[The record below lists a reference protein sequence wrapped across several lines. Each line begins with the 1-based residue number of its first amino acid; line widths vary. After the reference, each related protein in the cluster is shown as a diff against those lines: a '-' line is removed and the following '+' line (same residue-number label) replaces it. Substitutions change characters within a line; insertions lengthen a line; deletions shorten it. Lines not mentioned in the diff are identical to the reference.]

1 MINENGYIT
10 SSFKNTSY
18 TSNGTLYAH
27 WGTKPSITI
36 PAISETGYTCS
47 WNTSADGNGTSYNGG
62 DVTDKLNT
70 QTLYAV
76 CKANSYTVSYNSNGG
91 SGTMTNDTATYDSNF
106 ITKKNT
112 FTKTGYTFNGWNE
125 KAAGTGTVWG
135 LTTSGVYESGKTWKW
150 TYTKNITLYAQ
161 WKANTNTKYVV
172 KHYKQKLDGT
182 YPSEAD
188 DTDNLTGTTDSSV
201 SPAVKDV
208 KNNSNYI
215 GFTAPSVQTVT
226 IAGDGSTVVT
236 YKYTRNKYTFTLGS
250 TTGITTTGS
259 TASGSYYYGST
270 ITLKAAANT
279 GYTFNG
285 WTSSNTSLVAN
296 QTNASATF
304 TMPVG
309 NITMTPSATAK
320 SLTFNDQSFNR
331 TYNPTTDQKVGITAA
346 TGGSGSYSYTITS
359 GNTSYFS
366 ISGTS
371 ITVKAGTPANT
382 YTLKVLAKDTNTEA
396 TKEATITIIV
406 DKKTTS
412 APVSPTVKIYNAAA
426 QNHGITIPE
435 GASIVESKSTLS
447 AINVGTYNVVFT
459 LNSNYKWNSNI
470 TGDITVPWI
479 ISEYNINNA
488 TIESIEDQTY
498 IPGDEGVKPKPK
510 VTVPIPSGT
519 TTTLVEGTDFT
530 YSYYGNFNAGTATV
544 SVTGKGNYT
553 SYKNATFKINQAE
566 NTAQITANDLTY
578 NTQAQALVTT
588 SNAQGNVCYSL
599 DSALT
604 SCDTA
609 NNIPTATEAGT
620 YTVYYYVKGNTN
632 YKFKAGSVLV
642 TIKKY
647 NLSNAT
653 ISGLSNK
660 TYNGSAQTQS
670 GFTVTV
676 PIPTGHPS
684 TPTYTTSY
692 SNNTNVGTATM
703 TLTGTGNYTGT
714 KSATFTIGKSSDSG
728 TVTPNT
734 LTYNAQAQ
742 NLVSSSNVKGYICY
756 SLSSAPTSCTANSA
770 IPQGTNAGTYKVYYL
785 ISGNSN
791 YNSKS
796 DAVDVT
802 IKQYDISKNA
812 TIGSV
817 GDQKYTGS
825 AITPTPSVTVPIP
838 SGKTTTLVNG
848 TDFTYGYSNNT
859 SVGIGTINVT
869 GKGNYTGTKSTTFK
883 IAEKAS
889 SCTITSVPTLK
900 YPSSATGTIKFSC
913 TGDGAITV
921 SSANTGI
928 ITVSNASSTSA
939 TLTALKT
946 GTAKITV
953 SQAAGNYAASSVS
966 ADVTVTYST
975 YTVTLDGNGA
985 TKQGST
991 SAVATYNSTTL
1002 SAITLPERSY
1012 KITYNMGTTGITKPD
1027 DGKANYTFTGWYT
1040 SKYDYNGI
1048 KVANNAATPA
1058 LEASVSGYTNAS
1070 KQWTRKGEATLYAHW
1085 SANSTKIAEIQKE
1098 GYSCHWNTSS
1108 NGSGTNY
1115 ESGQTVDTIAS
1126 DITLYP
1132 ICSINQYVLTVDTNG
1147 GEQGIYTSIG
1157 NYGEKI
1163 TISDPTRTG
1172 YTFDGWTLKGIGTL
1186 KGRDYTFGAGSD
1198 KLTANWKANE
1208 LKFNDKL
1215 IEFTYDSTEQLRAYL
1230 NEAENGSGSYS
1241 YSIISGNE
1249 NGYFNLN
1256 ETELTVKLGTPA
1268 NTYTLKVLATDTNT
1282 KVTKEATITI
1292 VVKQKEIDKYVVSTY
1307 KVYNAAYQNH
1317 GITIPEGLYIDESK
1331 STLSAINA
1339 GEYNVVF
1346 KLNANYKWKNEA
1358 TREDLTVS
1366 WSITPYYIS
1375 NTTISSIDDIEYTGS
1390 EIKPKPTVTAPI
1402 PSGKTT
1408 TLVEGTDF
1416 TYSYYGNTVNV
1427 GTPSVAVTGKGN
1439 YTGYK
1444 IVYFNITKKDNP
1456 VKVEPPDGKNLVYNT
1471 QAQALVTTSNAQG
1484 NICYSLES
1492 ALTSCDYSNNIPT
1505 ATEAG
1510 TYTVYYYVK
1519 GNTNYKFK
1527 AGSVLVTI
1535 KKYNL
1540 SNATISG
1547 LSNKTYNGSAQ
1558 TQSGFTVTVPI
1569 PSGKTSTPTYTTSY
1583 TNNINA
1589 GTASN
1594 PNATMTLTGTGNYTG
1609 TKSATFTIGKAT
1621 NPGIVTAKSLS
1632 YTGKAQEL
1640 VSSNNVKGYI
1650 CYSLSSTPTSCSANS
1665 SIPQGTN
1672 AGTYKVYYL
1681 ISGDNNY
1688 NSKSGTVDVTIGH
1701 VNAVCPTVSVSSTSI
1716 TYDGQPH
1723 EVGISGG
1730 SGGTIQYRT
1739 STTASWTTTK
1749 PTITNAGEMTTY
1761 VQVAGDSNHNTI
1773 DCGNKKIIIGKRA
1786 TTCTTASASKYYNGT
1801 ALTANSGTCT
1811 NLVSGHSATV
1821 SASGTITNA
1830 GSTANTYNG
1839 AVIKS
1844 GTTVVTDNYN
1854 ITGAN
1859 GTLTVKPVS
1868 AKNPTLTAYSG
1879 TYDGQSHTIS
1889 VSGGSGGTIQYST
1902 DNKTWSTT
1910 KPTRTNVGTTT
1921 VYVKVVGD
1929 GNHTDTNPIS
1939 STITI
1944 TAQKLPA
1951 PTNINITTAG
1961 IVTWDSVS
1969 NATKYQISMDGTNW
1983 TDATSGVDYLS
1994 KIIAATGTRT
2004 VYVRAVGEGNYST
2017 SDNATVSKSVYAVT
2031 INSNSKT
2038 MGTVD
2043 VSSYNVIEEATYSKS
2058 GNELLFFGI
2067 TSGTTTKTLKT
2078 VTAKAE
2084 PGYHFGSWS
2093 SASGSI
2099 TSTATITANFVA
2111 NTYKVKFAS
2120 NGGTG
2125 EMEDQTFTYGKAAEL
2140 TANTFTKKGYTFKG
2154 WTSSDGNIY
2163 NDKQNVSNLT
2173 SIDGGTVTLTA
2184 LWERN
2189 VYVISLEAPDEVYM
2203 SDNYKN
2209 NVNSA
2214 VYLRYDDGVYLN
2226 YDYDS
2231 KKVSNKMSVKSDN
2244 ATNFNIFVPE
2254 IEYFIDYYKVKSDT
2268 SGESIAVGYNYK
2280 GYYYNGVKL
2289 IDENGYITKEF
2300 TNNLFTEDT
2309 SLNISLEQSFNYP
2322 NILRDGYTFEGW
2334 FKDPY
2339 IDKSDSSIKPL
2350 DNSYN
2355 FLLNGTTS
2363 IYAYWLK
2370 NVKITT
2376 SESGWT
2382 QDSVTVKPT
2391 EPSTSDSS
2399 DVTYQYCLSEI
2410 GGTCS
2415 DWKNTDD
2422 ATGVVEVDI
2431 DKTVDED
2438 GNNVETETSKQVDI
2452 YYRAVSKYAETP
2464 DDKASIKIDR
2474 TVPTIDDSTT
2484 GDAILTAYKTGTTT
2498 SVESGSWSNEY
2509 LEFKFSDISTGPSGG
2524 IIKYCMADYTL
2535 SSSGDMPDI
2544 DYCEPSTPISP
2555 NTAIPV
2561 DSTNKKEGTYYIAYS
2576 VTSTTGI
2583 TSDVGIY
2590 DARVDVT
2597 APKIVVIPSKKDGE
2611 TVTKYDTVT
2620 ASSKAFEDWAIDE
2633 YIFDL
2638 STSTDNLSGIDSV
2651 LVETNK
2657 GGLLTTDSNYR
2668 EHPTKKTYVGFDT
2681 IKELDPIEIQADGY
2695 RHGVITVTDSAGN
2708 SSKFTFTVKIDG
2720 VTPVVSI
2727 TAKNKSGTPIKSGEL
2742 SSTGL
2747 TFEITIVKAGVS
2759 GAVVYSCG
2767 TATSSYDPDNPC
2779 DPSAR
2784 VGAGNTGDVLK
2795 VTGYANATS
2804 LDRIIRVKGV
2814 GGTGIESA
2822 VKSFNARIGTTDV
2835 DIVVARTD
2843 NSNRVSTSD
2852 WINSTVKFKL
2862 VSKSKNIKYC
2872 VAKSKCTPSTAIT
2885 SGTVKSLTNTG
2896 TFYIGYN
2903 ADSGTPSYFIAH
2915 VDTTP
2920 PTIKITPYKLN
2931 DDNKAGTKVGDTV
2944 TNGTLSITD
2953 WVKYGYYFSLSGSTD
2968 GSGSGIATTVWKYN
2982 DPGSYAVVHE
2992 TATTKTYKGLKNFLF
3007 GSSGYRYAEV
3017 TLTDKAGNSRTIK
3030 VGVRIDKV
3038 APKLVLRLYKSVDG
3052 KKSGS
3057 VIKNVTE
3064 ANYSTNKWVN
3074 YRYYFDTTGSTGGS
3088 ELTVTLQTNSAG
3100 TLDSNHDLT
3109 SQVYTIT
3116 GSGLQVGSS
3125 GNRYVR
3131 VIAKDKAGNTTTK
3144 NVRVFID
3151 LGKPSLT
3158 WGSHKANGSTMTINY
3173 TCSDTMSRWK
3183 NSSGTIVSS
3192 VTKSVTLNGSGSK
3205 PGKCT
3210 DRAGNTVSKN
3220 SPTWYYNQNSDKC
3233 GTHSETEYYTEYY
3246 TYTTKYLTMPVSEC
3260 TKRQDYAY
3268 YNDLDYYNLC
3278 DCYVYRTGE
3287 RTNTREVQVANTC
3300 WYQK

>member
-1 MINENGYIT
+1 MGDTTKTYTGSPIT
-10 SSFKNTSY
+10 SVGAIGKNP
-18 TSNGTLYAH
+18 NG
-27 WGTKPSITI
+27 
-36 PAISETGYTCS
+36 
-47 WNTSADGNGTSYNGG
+47 
-62 DVTDKLNT
+62 
-70 QTLYAV
+70 
-76 CKANSYTVSYNSNGG
+76 
-91 SGTMTNDTATYDSNF
+91 
-106 ITKKNT
+106 
-112 FTKTGYTFNGWNE
+112 
-125 KAAGTGTVWG
+125 
-135 LTTSGVYESGKTWKW
+135 
-150 TYTKNITLYAQ
+150 
-161 WKANTNTKYVV
+161 
-172 KHYKQKLDGT
+172 
-182 YPSEAD
+182 
-188 DTDNLTGTTDSSV
+188 SSV
-201 SPAVKDV
+201 SL
-208 KNNSNYI
+208 NY
-215 GFTAPSVQTVT
+215 
-226 IAGDGSTVVT
+226 
-236 YKYTRNKYTFTLGS
+236 
-250 TTGITTTGS
+250 
-259 TASGSYYYGST
+259 
-270 ITLKAAANT
+270 
-279 GYTFNG
+279 
-285 WTSSNTSLVAN
+285 
-296 QTNASATF
+296 
-304 TMPVG
+304 
-309 NITMTPSATAK
+309 
-320 SLTFNDQSFNR
+320 
-331 TYNPTTDQKVGITAA
+331 
-346 TGGSGSYSYTITS
+346 
-359 GNTSYFS
+359 
-366 ISGTS
+366 
-371 ITVKAGTPANT
+371 T
-382 YTLKVLAKDTNTEA
+382 YT
-396 TKEATITIIV
+396 
-406 DKKTTS
+406 
-412 APVSPTVKIYNAAA
+412 
-426 QNHGITIPE
+426 
-435 GASIVESKSTLS
+435 
-447 AINVGTYNVVFT
+447 
-459 LNSNYKWNSNI
+459 
-470 TGDITVPWI
+470 
-479 ISEYNINNA
+479 
-488 TIESIEDQTY
+488 
-498 IPGDEGVKPKPK
+498 
-510 VTVPIPSGT
+510 
-519 TTTLVEGTDFT
+519 
-530 YSYYGNFNAGTATV
+530 
-544 SVTGKGNYT
+544 
-553 SYKNATFKINQAE
+553 
-566 NTAQITANDLTY
+566 
-578 NTQAQALVTT
+578 
-588 SNAQGNVCYSL
+588 
-599 DSALT
+599 
-604 SCDTA
+604 
-609 NNIPTATEAGT
+609 
-620 YTVYYYVKGNTN
+620 
-632 YKFKAGSVLV
+632 
-642 TIKKY
+642 
-647 NLSNAT
+647 
-653 ISGLSNK
+653 
-660 TYNGSAQTQS
+660 
-670 GFTVTV
+670 
-676 PIPTGHPS
+676 
-684 TPTYTTSY
+684 
-692 SNNTNVGTATM
+692 
-703 TLTGTGNYTGT
+703 
-714 KSATFTIGKSSDSG
+714 
-728 TVTPNT
+728 
-734 LTYNAQAQ
+734 
-742 NLVSSSNVKGYICY
+742 
-756 SLSSAPTSCTANSA
+756 
-770 IPQGTNAGTYKVYYL
+770 
-785 ISGNSN
+785 
-791 YNSKS
+791 
-796 DAVDVT
+796 
-802 IKQYDISKNA
+802 
-812 TIGSV
+812 
-817 GDQKYTGS
+817 
-825 AITPTPSVTVPIP
+825 
-838 SGKTTTLVNG
+838 
-848 TDFTYGYSNNT
+848 
-859 SVGIGTINVT
+859 
-869 GKGNYTGTKSTTFK
+869 
-883 IAEKAS
+883 
-889 SCTITSVPTLK
+889 
-900 YPSSATGTIKFSC
+900 
-913 TGDGAITV
+913 
-921 SSANTGI
+921 
-928 ITVSNASSTSA
+928 
-939 TLTALKT
+939 
-946 GTAKITV
+946 
-953 SQAAGNYAASSVS
+953 
-966 ADVTVTYST
+966 
-975 YTVTLDGNGA
+975 
-985 TKQGST
+985 
-991 SAVATYNSTTL
+991 
-1002 SAITLPERSY
+1002 
-1012 KITYNMGTTGITKPD
+1012 
-1027 DGKANYTFTGWYT
+1027 
-1040 SKYDYNGI
+1040 
-1048 KVANNAATPA
+1048 
-1058 LEASVSGYTNAS
+1058 
-1070 KQWTRKGEATLYAHW
+1070 
-1085 SANSTKIAEIQKE
+1085 
-1098 GYSCHWNTSS
+1098 
-1108 NGSGTNY
+1108 
-1115 ESGQTVDTIAS
+1115 
-1126 DITLYP
+1126 
-1132 ICSINQYVLTVDTNG
+1132 
-1147 GEQGIYTSIG
+1147 
-1157 NYGEKI
+1157 
-1163 TISDPTRTG
+1163 
-1172 YTFDGWTLKGIGTL
+1172 
-1186 KGRDYTFGAGSD
+1186 
-1198 KLTANWKANE
+1198 
-1208 LKFNDKL
+1208 
-1215 IEFTYDSTEQLRAYL
+1215 
-1230 NEAENGSGSYS
+1230 
-1241 YSIISGNE
+1241 
-1249 NGYFNLN
+1249 
-1256 ETELTVKLGTPA
+1256 
-1268 NTYTLKVLATDTNT
+1268 
-1282 KVTKEATITI
+1282 
-1292 VVKQKEIDKYVVSTY
+1292 
-1307 KVYNAAYQNH
+1307 
-1317 GITIPEGLYIDESK
+1317 
-1331 STLSAINA
+1331 
-1339 GEYNVVF
+1339 
-1346 KLNANYKWKNEA
+1346 
-1358 TREDLTVS
+1358 
-1366 WSITPYYIS
+1366 
-1375 NTTISSIDDIEYTGS
+1375 
-1390 EIKPKPTVTAPI
+1390 
-1402 PSGKTT
+1402 
-1408 TLVEGTDF
+1408 
-1416 TYSYYGNTVNV
+1416 
-1427 GTPSVAVTGKGN
+1427 
-1439 YTGYK
+1439 
-1444 IVYFNITKKDNP
+1444 
-1456 VKVEPPDGKNLVYNT
+1456 
-1471 QAQALVTTSNAQG
+1471 
-1484 NICYSLES
+1484 
-1492 ALTSCDYSNNIPT
+1492 
-1505 ATEAG
+1505 
-1510 TYTVYYYVK
+1510 
-1519 GNTNYKFK
+1519 
-1527 AGSVLVTI
+1527 
-1535 KKYNL
+1535 
-1540 SNATISG
+1540 
-1547 LSNKTYNGSAQ
+1547 
-1558 TQSGFTVTVPI
+1558 
-1569 PSGKTSTPTYTTSY
+1569 
-1583 TNNINA
+1583 
-1589 GTASN
+1589 
-1594 PNATMTLTGTGNYTG
+1594 
-1609 TKSATFTIGKAT
+1609 
-1621 NPGIVTAKSLS
+1621 
-1632 YTGKAQEL
+1632 
-1640 VSSNNVKGYI
+1640 
-1650 CYSLSSTPTSCSANS
+1650 
-1665 SIPQGTN
+1665 
-1672 AGTYKVYYL
+1672 
-1681 ISGDNNY
+1681 
-1688 NSKSGTVDVTIGH
+1688 
-1701 VNAVCPTVSVSSTSI
+1701 
-1716 TYDGQPH
+1716 
-1723 EVGISGG
+1723 
-1730 SGGTIQYRT
+1730 
-1739 STTASWTTTK
+1739 
-1749 PTITNAGEMTTY
+1749 
-1761 VQVAGDSNHNTI
+1761 
-1773 DCGNKKIIIGKRA
+1773 
-1786 TTCTTASASKYYNGT
+1786 YYNGT
-1801 ALTANSGTCT
+1801 TCSGTAISAPVNYNANNYSVKAT
-1811 NLVSGHSATV
+1811 SAATSNLKSAT
-1821 SASGTITNA
+1821 SNCAKLTIGKVPA
-1830 GSTANTYNG
+1830 A
-1839 AVIKS
+1839 
-1844 GTTVVTDNYN
+1844 
-1854 ITGAN
+1854 
-1859 GTLTVKPVS
+1859 
-1868 AKNPTLTAYSG
+1868 NPTLTAYSG

-1944 TAQKLPA
+1944 TAQQLPA
-1951 PTNINITTAG
+1951 PTNLTITTAG
-1961 IVTWDSVS
+1961 IVTWSGVS
-1969 NATKYQISMDGTNW
+1969 NATKYQIRIDGTNW

-3088 ELTVTLQTNSAG
+3088 GLTVTLQTNSAG